1 MTEITFKG
9 RLKKDIFRTET
20 YAVAIFEGIEK
31 SDDGKSEKYKCTG
44 ALVPAIKNV
53 TYEITAKKMQ
63 DTKYKGDR
71 YEVIKAEISK
81 DFDRGEMI
89 DYLSS
94 GMFPGIGKVTAER
107 IYNYFGKDSVR
118 IMEEEPRRLSVIK
131 GMSPSK
137 ITKLIEEYKKNTSIA
152 ACYKYLSP
160 FGATLKQVGDIRKAA
175 RFADADDIVSFVKE
189 QPYSL
194 IDVRGI
200 TFQMADMVAKDNG
213 FEEDCYERMEAA
225 AIHVIREEMV
235 KGHVACEYMTLATQM
250 VKLLNTKLIDNS
262 NIKKIIKVLL
272 ATGKLDYKKIEDN
285 GKTYFYIYLPYVRK
299 AEVSLATSIAENVN
313 RKVRKIENIDAKIKE
328 WELKLGVRLD
338 ESQKKAIEMSLT
350 TGLSVI
356 TGGPGTGKTTIIN
369 IICDIWEKE
378 THKAIC
384 LMSPTGKAA
393 RRMAE
398 CTKRPA
404 ATIHSTMKFGLSDG
418 TGNQE
423 SFTEDEIIENSL
435 VIVDESSM
443 IGLILAKNMFLRL
456 KNCQVVLVGDA
467 DQLPS
472 VECGRVF
479 ADMIE
484 STKVPT
490 TKLLYTHR
498 QSEGSLICKNAA
510 KINQGDTS
518 LIAGGD
524 FQIRVFTDN
533 NSYDP
538 DRLEKIEEQMVRV
551 YKENIRVY
559 GKENVV
565 LLCPFNKYSA
575 GQISVNKRIQEMVNP
590 SLGRKEF
597 KGANDM
603 VFRTGDPVMQLVNEE
618 GISNGEVGA
627 VISIDRVDGRDVLL
641 VKYEDQLI
649 TYDRDTVKNITLA
662 YAMTVHKSQGSEYDM
677 VITCLSD
684 EHSVM
689 LKRNILYTAITR
701 AKKKV
706 CIIGSRDAI
715 NAAVLNNTTEERHTM
730 LWYDLKTMIKDEGD
744 DELIET
750 KKEIEK
756 EPVAIQ
762 MSLFDEVAK

>member
-1 MTEITFKG
+1 MSEVTFKG
-9 RLKKDIFRTET
+9 RLKKDIYRTET
-20 YAVAIFEGIEK
+20 YAVAIFESIEK
-31 SDDGKSEKYKCTG
+31 DENGENKTYKCTG
-44 ALVPAIKNV
+44 TLVPSFKNV

-71 YEVIKAEISK
+71 YEVVSAEISK
-81 DFDRGEMI
+81 DFDRDEMI

-94 GMFPGIGKVTAER
+94 GMFPGIGRVTAER

-152 ACYKYLSP
+152 ACFKYLSP
-160 FGATLKQVGDIRKAA
+160 FGTTLKQVGDIRKAA
-175 RFADADDIVSFVKE
+175 KFAEAEDIVTFVKE
-189 QPYSL
+189 KPYSL
-194 IDVRGI
+194 MEVRGI
-200 TFQMADMVAKDNG
+200 TFQMADMIAKDNG
-213 FEEDCYERMEAA
+213 FTDDCHERMEAA
-225 AIHVIREEMV
+225 AIHVIRDEMV
-235 KGHVACEYMTLATQM
+235 KGHVACEYMSLATQM
-250 VKLLNTKLIDNS
+250 VKLLNTKLINNG

-272 ATGKLDYKKIEDN
+272 ATGRLDYKKIEDN
-285 GKTYFYIYLPYVRK
+285 GKVYFYIYLPYVRK
-299 AEVSLATSIAENVN
+299 AEIALATSISDNVN
-313 RKVRKIENIDAKIKE
+313 RKVEKIENIDAKIKE

-350 TGLSVI
+350 NGLSVI

-378 THKAIC
+378 TGKEIR

-423 SFTEDEIIENSL
+423 SFTEDEIIEDAL
-435 VIVDESSM
+435 VIVDESSF
-443 IGLILAKNMFLRL
+443 IGLILAKNMFARL
-456 KNCQVVLVGDA
+456 KNCQIVLVGDA

-518 LIAGGD
+518 LIAGRD
-524 FQIRVFTDN
+524 FQIRVFADEYG
-533 NSYDP
+533 YDP

-551 YKENIRVY
+551 YKENISVY

-565 LLCPFNKYSA
+565 LLCPFNKHSA
-575 GQISVNKRIQEMVNP
+575 GQLSVNKRIQEMVNP
-590 SLGRKEF
+590 SLGREEY

-603 VFRTGDPVMQLVNEE
+603 VFRIGDPVMQLVNEDD
-618 GISNGEVGA
+618 ISNGEVGT
-627 VISIDRVDGRDVLL
+627 VISIDRVDNRDELL

-662 YAMTVHKSQGSEYDM
+662 YAMTVHKSQGSEYEM

-706 CIIGSRDAI
+706 CIIGSKNAIDAAI
-715 NAAVLNNTTEERHTM
+715 LNNTTEERHTM
-730 LWYDLKTMIKDEGD
+730 LWYDLKTMIRDNDD
-744 DELIET
+744 DESIEA
-750 KKEIEK
+750 KKEIE
-756 EPVAIQ
+756 EPVAVQ
-762 MSLFDEVAK
+762 LSLFDEVAK